1 MPHELISREVTF
13 LDAHVP
19 TLFLAFLLA
28 ALVIWLLDKW
38 LATWA
43 IYDLVWY
50 PALFR
55 MALFF
60 GVFSLFGLMVY

>member
-1 MPHELISREVTF
+1 MLHEVISREVTF

-19 TLFLAFLLA
+19 ALFLAFLLA
-28 ALVIWLLDKW
+28 ALVIWVVDKW
-38 LATWA
+38 LVTWA

-55 MALFF
+55 VALFF

>member
-1 MPHELISREVTF
+1 MPHEWISREVTF

-28 ALVIWLLDKW
+28 AVVIWGVDKW
-38 LATWA
+38 LAAWA
-43 IYDLVWY
+43 VYDLVWY

-55 MALFF
+55 VALFF
-60 GVFSLFGLMVY
+60 CLFSVFGLMVY

>member
-1 MPHELISREVTF
+1 MLHDWIPRELAF

-28 ALVIWLLDKW
+28 AGAIWRLDKW
-38 LATWA
+38 LATWN

-50 PALFR
+50 PALLR
-55 MALFF
+55 VALFV
-60 GVFSLFGLMVY
+60 GLFSVFGLMVY